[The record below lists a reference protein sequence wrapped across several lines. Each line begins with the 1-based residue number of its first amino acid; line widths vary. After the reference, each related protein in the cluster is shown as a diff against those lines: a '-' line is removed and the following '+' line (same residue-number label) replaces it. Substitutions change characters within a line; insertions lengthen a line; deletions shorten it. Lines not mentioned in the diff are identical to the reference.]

1 MKELEEET
9 KEVPVKREVSI
20 THPNSSSD
28 LNEVI
33 YKPKD
38 IKRIRIALDQG
49 RDLNEAILS

>member
-1 MKELEEET
+1 LKELEEET

-49 RDLNEAILS
+49 WDLN